1 MKKPFEYTAIKPFED
16 MVIEHYKKKTKIK
29 NDCDIDNIVEYF
41 LSTMTNEQILVTYF
55 VDKIL
60 HEEKTI
66 MLELNLKYTNP
77 ENIHEDIISII
88 NDPEVYMFLIPP
100 SQK

>member
-1 MKKPFEYTAIKPFED
+1 
-16 MVIEHYKKKTKIK
+16 
-29 NDCDIDNIVEYF
+29 
-41 LSTMTNEQILVTYF
+41 

-77 ENIHEDIISII
+77 ENIREDIISII